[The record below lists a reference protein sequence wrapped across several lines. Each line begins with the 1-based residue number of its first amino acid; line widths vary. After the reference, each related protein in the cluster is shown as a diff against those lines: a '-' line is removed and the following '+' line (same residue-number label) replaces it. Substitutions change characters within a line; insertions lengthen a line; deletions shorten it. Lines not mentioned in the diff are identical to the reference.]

1 MSATR
6 DASDTT
12 KMKKQRV
19 LFADK
24 VVQETTLGAN
34 IKNWLILE
42 GGKGYRTIA
51 DNEYYV
57 SVRAGALETTSAEQQ
72 SYINS
77 VIPNTTSAT
86 VPNPPT
92 SLAAVTITNTS
103 ISVSFTPGIDGG
115 SSITNY
121 EYSIDGGST
130 FNAFS
135 PVQTVSPITIT
146 GLTTNTSYT
155 VNLKAV
161 NTIGASVASSPL
173 SVTTASIPGAPTL
186 VFSSSGNT
194 LVYIYFTLGANSS
207 GVTNYTYSTDGG
219 STFTPFSPAIITS
232 PVTITGLTNETPY
245 NIVLKA
251 ISGDV
256 TSDASN
262 TFSVSSVNPS
272 TSASLID
279 YDPSNSSSY
288 SGTGSSITNIGS
300 LGAFTG
306 TLRGSVTYSSDNSG
320 ILDFNGVNGS
330 YITCPS
336 INLGDTISVCAWVY
350 PRRKNN
356 ICGLFTNA
364 GANTQTN
371 GFKFQWNFWQANP
384 DNLNIGFQAG
394 NGSAGGDSYTPNNIV
409 TLNAWQHLGYV
420 YDKVNGQVIFFLNGV
435 PTTVLNTAVVANV
448 NTNAAVN
455 VGGYSSGS
463 YTMNAK
469 LGYIHIF
476 DTLLNSTQIYNDFN
490 ASKSRFGF

>member
-1 MSATR
+1 MSR

-12 KMKKQRV
+12 KLRKQRV

-24 VVQETTLGAN
+24 VVQETTLAAN
-34 IKNWLILE
+34 IKNWLVLE
-42 GGKGYRTIA
+42 GGRGYRTIA

-57 SVRAGALETTSAEQQ
+57 SVQGGALETDPAEEQ
-72 SYINS
+72 SYIDS
-77 VIPNTTSAT
+77 VIPPSNTPTAT

-92 SLAAVTITNTS
+92 SLTAVTITTTS
-103 ISVSFTPGIDGG
+103 IVVSFTPGTDGG

-121 EYSIDGGST
+121 QYSIDDGST
-130 FNAFS
+130 FTAFS

-146 GLTTNTSYT
+146 GLSSNTLYT
-155 VNLKAV
+155 IKLKAV
-161 NTIGASVASSPL
+161 NTIGASIASSSL
-173 SVTTASIPGAPTL
+173 IVTTASAPGPPTI

-194 LVYIYFTLGANSS
+194 LVYIYFTLGTNSNS
-207 GVTNYTYSTDGG
+207 VTNYTYSTDGG
-219 STFTPFSPAIITS
+219 SNFTPFSPEIITS

-245 NIVLKA
+245 DIVLKA

-272 TSASLID
+272 TSAPLID

-306 TLRGSVTYSSDNSG
+306 TLRGSVSYSSDNSG
-320 ILDFNGVNGS
+320 ILDFNGANGS

-336 INLGDTISVCAWVY
+336 INLGNTISVCAWVY
-350 PRRKNN
+350 PRRQNT

-364 GANTQTN
+364 AANTQTN
-371 GFKFQWNFWQANP
+371 GFKFQWNFWNTNP
-384 DNLNIGFQAG
+384 DTLNIGLEAG
-394 NGSAGGDSYTPNNIV
+394 NGSAGGNSYTPNNIV

-420 YDKVNGQVIFFLNGV
+420 YDKVDRRIIFFLNGV
-435 PTTVLNTAVVANV
+435 PTTVIEISVVANV

-455 VGGYSSGS
+455 VGGYSGGS